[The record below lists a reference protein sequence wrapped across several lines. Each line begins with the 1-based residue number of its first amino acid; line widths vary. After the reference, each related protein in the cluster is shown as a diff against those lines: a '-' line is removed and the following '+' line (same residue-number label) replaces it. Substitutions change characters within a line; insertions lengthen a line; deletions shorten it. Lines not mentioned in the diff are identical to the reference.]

1 MFYTNTG
8 KKYGKR
14 LPGYEYPAFN
24 GATNHGIIH
33 SCNFSRPE
41 DISVNNLL
49 LWPMGIDLQPYLAVI
64 PKGRYTYNLRVMEY
78 NNTADRLLLLM
89 PSHNDVA
96 SYAVPICQTVV
107 PHSGNELPK
116 HTTIPPTLT
125 HGYLSPQ
132 FDAQKGLHEGEAYP
146 NATRY
151 FMVLFAIDQNI
162 RTKKLDKE
170 RVFACPNLE
179 YYKLKQRHHFNHP
192 VTGKIMGVP
201 HPLYE
206 VWNKPDATYGDFT
219 KALYDYPGI
228 FRKHARRFSHLYKK
242 QV

>member
-1 MFYTNTG
+1 
-8 KKYGKR
+8 
-14 LPGYEYPAFN
+14 
-24 GATNHGIIH
+24 
-33 SCNFSRPE
+33 
-41 DISVNNLL
+41 
-49 LWPMGIDLQPYLAVI
+49 
-64 PKGRYTYNLRVMEY
+64 
-78 NNTADRLLLLM
+78 
-89 PSHNDVA
+89 
-96 SYAVPICQTVV
+96 
-107 PHSGNELPK
+107 
-116 HTTIPPTLT
+116 
-125 HGYLSPQ
+125 
-132 FDAQKGLHEGEAYP
+132 
-146 NATRY
+146 
-151 FMVLFAIDQNI
+151 LFAIDQNI